1 MERKV
6 LCRGEVIRRREHS
19 VPERRGSFGLRFEG
33 PEDAPQER
41 GVKAMKRKLL
51 FLAAAVICL
60 SIAATGT
67 LAYFNQEY
75 RQTNVITTG
84 SVDIKLNEWTYDD
97 EGKKVP
103 FENLN
108 GVMPGTSVTK
118 IPEVVNTGKSDAWI
132 RVKVEKKILLDGK
145 EEISPEE
152 VEKLISLDIN
162 EAWWTYQDG
171 YYYYNGELE
180 PTKTTEPV
188 FTKVSLS
195 KDMDNRFKNAT
206 ITVDVIA
213 QAVQVANNGNSAT
226 EASGWPTEG
235 QSGTDTA
242 PGGSGEPSGDTSGNT
257 EQDADQNASD

>member
-1 MERKV
+1 
-6 LCRGEVIRRREHS
+6 
-19 VPERRGSFGLRFEG
+19 
-33 PEDAPQER
+33 
-41 GVKAMKRKLL
+41 MKRKLL

-84 SVDIKLNEWTYDD
+84 KVDIMLNEWTYDD

-103 FENLN
+103 FKDLN

-118 IPEVVNTGKSDAWI
+118 IPEVENTGKSDAWI

-145 EEISPEE
+145 EEIPQAE
-152 VEKLISLDIN
+152 VENLISLDIN

-195 KDMDNRFKNAT
+195 KDMDNQFKNAT

-213 QAVQVANNGNSAT
+213 QAVQVANNGDSAIK
-226 EASGWPTEG
+226 ANGWPTER

-242 PGGSGEPSGDTSGNT
+242 PGGSGESSGDTSGNT
-257 EQDADQNASD
+257 EQNADQNASD